1 MALRRGRVSNLEI
14 GVRWNAARRDP
25 PFQSNMFKR
34 SLDGSINCSQMAP
47 LTSQSERY
55 TFCMTMRLEWDS
67 EKNRI
72 NQLKH
77 GGVAFEAAALVFDD
91 PHAIFRK
98 DRIVAGEQRWHAI
111 GAVEGAVLLVV
122 HVYRMEDENGEEETI
137 RIISARE
144 AYKRERRIYLQQAA
158 E

>member
-1 MALRRGRVSNLEI
+1 MAQGGLGGLGRADFA
-14 GVRWNAARRDP
+14 GVRQKPEPFSSNRLMDATTLPDEAR
-25 PFQSNMFKR
+25 
-34 SLDGSINCSQMAP
+34 
-47 LTSQSERY
+47 LTSLSRRY
-55 TFCMTMRLEWDS
+55 TVCITMRLEWDS
-67 EKNRI
+67 GKNRI

-77 GGVAFEAAALVFDD
+77 GGVAFETAALVFDD
-91 PHAIFRK
+91 TNAVFRK

-111 GAVEGAVLLVV
+111 GAVQGALLLVV

-144 AYKRERRIYLQQAA
+144 ANKRERGIYVQQDI

>member
-1 MALRRGRVSNLEI
+1 
-14 GVRWNAARRDP
+14 
-25 PFQSNMFKR
+25 
-34 SLDGSINCSQMAP
+34 
-47 LTSQSERY
+47 
-55 TFCMTMRLEWDS
+55 MRFEWDS

-72 NQLKH
+72 NQRKH
-77 GGVAFEAAALVFDD
+77 GGIAFEIAAFVFDD
-91 PHAIFRK
+91 PQTMFRK

-111 GAVEGAVLLVV
+111 GAVQGALLLVV

-144 AYKRERRIYLQQAA
+144 ANQRERRIYIQQTA

>member
-1 MALRRGRVSNLEI
+1 
-14 GVRWNAARRDP
+14 
-25 PFQSNMFKR
+25 
-34 SLDGSINCSQMAP
+34 
-47 LTSQSERY
+47 
-55 TFCMTMRLEWDS
+55 MRFEWDS
-67 EKNRI
+67 QKNRI

-77 GGVAFEAAALVFDD
+77 GGIAFEIAALVFDD
-91 PHAIFRK
+91 PQAMFRK

-111 GAVEGAVLLVV
+111 GAVQGAVLLVV

-144 AYKRERRIYLQQAA
+144 ANKRERGIYVQQDI